1 MRIVVNDIAVD
12 AGGGMSILRQLYQH
26 ILSSG
31 DTNEWYFLLGGAYIA
46 PTENIHVLTFPEIKA
61 SRSRRLLFDLVT
73 GRRVINDLAPDVVFY
88 LQNTLVQGVK
98 APQVMYMDQSIPFQ
112 QEKRFSLLKP
122 QERTYAIYQYIIG
135 VLIRSAAK
143 RADKVI
149 VQTQWLKDA
158 IVRLCNV
165 SPDRI
170 VKIYP
175 DCFMDDQWLSTAQA
189 DPMTFFYPASGAIY
203 KNHKVIYDALK
214 LLPRKPRVILTL
226 PQSAPAE
233 GCSNVGS
240 LPLERVYRYLQ
251 GSVMVFPSYIESFG
265 LPLLEA
271 RRIGTVILAAD
282 TAFAREVLEGYPN
295 AYFFSTFD
303 PAALAELMA
312 RVMDGRIVQVP
323 CEETLQQSDGTG
335 WAQIVA
341 VLEEAKKCARK

>member
-31 DTNEWYFLLGGAYIA
+31 DTNEWYFLLGGEYIA

-61 SRSRRLLFDLVT
+61 SRSRRLLFDLFT
-73 GRRVINDLAPDVVFY
+73 GRKVINDLAPDVVFY

-122 QERTYAIYQYIIG
+122 QERSYAIYQHIIG

-158 IVRLCNV
+158 IVKLCGV
-165 SPDRI
+165 PPERI
-170 VKIYP
+170 VKVYP
-175 DCFMDDQWLSTAQA
+175 DCFMDPKWLSSAQA
-189 DPMTFFYPASGAIY
+189 EPTTFFYPASGAVY
-203 KNHKVIYDALK
+203 KNHKVIYDALQ
-214 LLPRKPRVILTL
+214 LLPEKPRVILTL
-226 PQSAPAE
+226 PPSSSAE
-233 GCSNVGS
+233 FCTNVGS
-240 LPLERVYRYLQ
+240 LPLEEVYRHLQ
-251 GSVMVFPSYIESFG
+251 RAVMVFPSYIESFG

-282 TAFAREVLEGYPN
+282 TAFAREVLAGYPN
-295 AYFFSTFD
+295 AYFFSTFEASSL
-303 PAALAELMA
+303 AALMK
-312 RVMDGRIVQVP
+312 RVMDGSIVQVP
-323 CEETLQQSDGTG
+323 SEEASQQSDRSG
-335 WAQIVA
+335 WAQIIT
-341 VLEEAKKCARK
+341 VLEEAKNA